1 MMANILRILHPFI
14 TFFTENLWSLNGY
27 KKVFNNYLI
36 SSSWPNF
43 KVINKFSKN
52 QNDINDLIEII
63 SNIRS
68 TKAELKIT
76 PKLYCDILFDD
87 KSVKLKKL
95 VNKNINLIKQVGRV
109 NNVLTTKI
117 KDKNSIDI
125 LVLKEKLS
133 LNFNEDVN
141 LESQKERILQKIETI
156 NKQITNLNNKLKNKA
171 YVTKAPKEIVQNDKN
186 LVKELTIEDEK
197 LRSIVSSI
205 N

>member
-1 MMANILRILHPFI
+1 M
-14 TFFTENLWSLNGY
+14 
-27 KKVFNNYLI
+27 
-36 SSSWPNF
+36 
-43 KVINKFSKN
+43 
-52 QNDINDLIEII
+52 
-63 SNIRS
+63 
-68 TKAELKIT
+68 
-76 PKLYCDILFDD
+76 
-87 KSVKLKKL
+87 
-95 VNKNINLIKQVGRV
+95 IKQVGRV

-117 KDKNSIDI
+117 RNKNSIDI
-125 LVLKEKLS
+125 LVLREKLS

-186 LVKELTIEDEK
+186 LVKELTIEDGK